1 MDKYNNDFESIVLA
15 HPVGDRGL
23 ISKVKWYLY
32 VSMGL
37 LTLTASPIP
46 HNYSADIHNFLH
58 KLAGELQPLA
68 NN

>member
-46 HNYSADIHNFLH
+46 HSYSADIHNF
-58 KLAGELQPLA
+58 
-68 NN
+68 